1 MIRPG
6 FTTATHSSGLPLP
19 LPIRVSAG
27 FFVTGLSGK
36 IRIHILPPRLRLRV
50 SATRP
55 ASTCRLV
62 AQPGSSAFS
71 PYSPNASVAPRCAVP
86 RIRPRWAFR
95 YLTRLG
101 ISTRGVLSRFRRRG
115 AQHFALED
123 PDLHADRSVCR
134 VGGRESVVDVCAN
147 RVQRHAAVAVPL
159 LACDLAATQPP
170 RTRDPDAVGAQA
182 QCGGDRLLHGAAKR
196 HALLELERHVLG
208 HKLGVELGVD
218 DLLDVEV
225 DLLARP
231 RLQLVLQLL
240 HLGPLPAD
248 DDARPGRG
256 DRDPR
261 PVRRALDVDLGDAR
275 VIELILDVAPD
286 LHILMQQICVALRR
300 EPAGAPRPRRTEA
313 EADRMRLLAHLYV
326 FSLDL
331 EPLDVDPFDLAPFGF
346 AALFGAALGVG
357 RAAARPF
364 LAAGGRGACTSAGAG
379 AGGALSRGVG
389 TGRTAPLVSS
399 LTPIVRW
406 LDRCRMEKGRPIARG
421 CTRFIEGPP
430 SATAST
436 TRRSSRLRSWWLCS
450 ALATAE
456 RSTFSTS
463 RAAARGVYSSVASA
477 SPTGLPRIWSSTS
490 RAFRADTRTNR
501 ALAVVFIGSPHP
513 SRYDFPVGEVVAFS
527 AAPCALNVRVS
538 ANSPRRWPTTSSVT
552 YTGMNFLPLWTA
564 SV

>member
-50 SATRP
+50 SATRAAP
-55 ASTCRLV
+55 IWRLV
-62 AQPGSSAFS
+62 TPPGSSAFS
-71 PYSPNASVAPRCAVP
+71 PYAPNASVAPRCAVP

-147 RVQRHAAVAVPL
+147 RVKRHAAVAVPL
-159 LACDLAATQPP
+159 LACDLAASQPP

-208 HKLGVELGVD
+208 HELGIELGVD

-240 HLGPLPAD
+240 HLRPLPAD

-286 LHILMQQICVALRR
+286 LHILVQQICVALRR

-326 FSLDL
+326 FSLDFDPLALDPLDL
-331 EPLDVDPFDLAPFGF
+331 EPLGF
-346 AALFGAALGVG
+346 AAPFRAASDVG
-357 RAAARPF
+357 RAAPRP
-364 LAAGGRGACTSAGAG
+364 LRAAGALGAGASAGRG
-379 AGGALSRGVG
+379 AGGALSRGDG
-389 TGRTAPLVSS
+389 TGRAAPLVSS

-406 LDRCRMEKGRPIARG
+406 LDRCRTEKARPIARG

-430 SATAST
+430 SATA
-436 TRRSSRLRSWWLCS
+436 
-450 ALATAE
+450 
-456 RSTFSTS
+456 
-463 RAAARGVYSSVASA
+463 
-477 SPTGLPRIWSSTS
+477 
-490 RAFRADTRTNR
+490 
-501 ALAVVFIGSPHP
+501 
-513 SRYDFPVGEVVAFS
+513 
-527 AAPCALNVRVS
+527 
-538 ANSPRRWPTTSSVT
+538 
-552 YTGMNFLPLWTA
+552 
-564 SV
+564 

>member
-1 MIRPG
+1 MSARIVCSGTRPSRYHSLRAISPPPSRPAHAIRMPSAPRRSAEV
-6 FTTATHSSGLPLP
+6 TA
-19 LPIRVSAG
+19 
-27 FFVTGLSGK
+27 FFMARRNATRFWSW
-36 IRIHILPPRLRLRV
+36 
-50 SATRP
+50 SATFSATSW
-55 ASTCRLV
+55 AS
-62 AQPGSSAFS
+62 SS
-71 PYSPNASVAPRCAVP
+71 
-86 RIRPRWAFR
+86 
-95 YLTRLG
+95 
-101 ISTRGVLSRFRRRG
+101 
-115 AQHFALED
+115 
-123 PDLHADRSVCR
+123 
-134 VGGRESVVDVCAN
+134 
-147 RVQRHAAVAVPL
+147 
-159 LACDLAATQPP
+159 
-170 RTRDPDAVGAQA
+170 
-182 QCGGDRLLHGAAKR
+182 
-196 HALLELERHVLG
+196 
-208 HKLGVELGVD
+208 VD

-286 LHILMQQICVALRR
+286 LHILVQQICVALRR

-406 LDRCRMEKGRPIARG
+406 LDRCRMEKARPIARG

-430 SATAST
+430 SATA
-436 TRRSSRLRSWWLCS
+436 
-450 ALATAE
+450 
-456 RSTFSTS
+456 
-463 RAAARGVYSSVASA
+463 
-477 SPTGLPRIWSSTS
+477 
-490 RAFRADTRTNR
+490 
-501 ALAVVFIGSPHP
+501 
-513 SRYDFPVGEVVAFS
+513 
-527 AAPCALNVRVS
+527 
-538 ANSPRRWPTTSSVT
+538 
-552 YTGMNFLPLWTA
+552 
-564 SV
+564 

>member
-6 FTTATHSSGLPLP
+6 FTTATHSSGFPLP

-36 IRIHILPPRLRLRV
+36 IRIQILPPRLRLRA
-50 SATRP
+50 SATRA
-55 ASTCRLV
+55 ASICRLV
-62 AQPGSSAFS
+62 TQPGSSAFS

-101 ISTRGVLSRFRRRG
+101 ISTRGVPSRFRRRG

-123 PDLHADRSVCR
+123 PDLDADRPVRR
-134 VGGRESVVDVCAN
+134 VGRREPVVDVRAD
-147 RVQRHAAVAVPL
+147 RVERHAAVAVPL
-159 LACDLAATQPP
+159 LARDLAAAQPP
-170 RTRDPDAVGAQA
+170 RARDPDAVGAQA
-182 QCGGDRLLHGAAKR
+182 QRGGDRLLHGAAER
-196 HALLELERHVLG
+196 DTLLELERHVLR
-208 HKLGVELGVD
+208 HELGVELGVD

-286 LHILMQQICVALRR
+286 LHILVQQICVALRR

-364 LAAGGRGACTSAGAG
+364 LAAGGRGALGLVAHPDREVAGPVPDGEG
-379 AGGALSRGVG
+379 APHRARLHALHRGAAIGHRIDHAEIVEVAYLVVVLGVG
-389 TGRTAPLVSS
+389 DRRTEDLLDDPGRGTRRVLERRQRFADRLPANLIQHEPRLPGGHADETGSRERSHGA
-399 LTPIVRW
+399 TPS
-406 LDRCRMEKGRPIARG
+406 
-421 CTRFIEGPP
+421 P
-430 SATAST
+430 SA
-436 TRRSSRLRSWWLCS
+436 RSR
-450 ALATAE
+450 
-456 RSTFSTS
+456 
-463 RAAARGVYSSVASA
+463 
-477 SPTGLPRIWSSTS
+477 
-490 RAFRADTRTNR
+490 
-501 ALAVVFIGSPHP
+501 P
-513 SRYDFPVGEVVAFS
+513 SR
-527 AAPCALNVRVS
+527 
-538 ANSPRRWPTTSSVT
+538 PRRAP
-552 YTGMNFLPLWTA
+552 
-564 SV
+564 